1 MVKRKVAG
9 ESLALPMIS
18 IITPCLNRVG
28 FVEAAIESV
37 LDQDYPKLEHI
48 VVDGGSTDGTLD
60 VLRRYEH
67 VRLISEPDEGVYDA
81 LNKGIAMAR
90 GEIIG
95 HLNTDDL
102 YEPHVL
108 SEVARCFVENPDADM
123 VCGGATVFEED
134 AEGGTAVVAKY
145 SERRDIALS
154 VRNMTLGVPLSNAR
168 FVRKRFYD
176 RVGVYDTRYRLAADR
191 DFFLR
196 AILAGASAVYL
207 DRPVYRYCSHV
218 GSLTIG
224 TRGHQRLDMVQEY
237 LTLAEQYLNGAET
250 DKDLRRYCR
259 RWHGRETAFAA
270 LVELSRL
277 RVGSAG
283 RYIRRGWRHDLGWPL
298 HLFTVLFTW
307 LAHRSRGAI
316 HRN

>member
-1 MVKRKVAG
+1 MT
-9 ESLALPMIS
+9 ESLPLIS
-18 IITPCLNRVG
+18 IITPCLDRVE
-28 FVEAAIESV
+28 FVGAAIESV
-37 LDQDYPKLEHI
+37 LDQDYPNLEHV

-60 VLRRYEH
+60 VLRRYQH

-81 LNKGIAMAR
+81 LNKGIDMAR

-95 HLNTDDL
+95 HLNSDDL

-108 SEVARCFVENPDADM
+108 SEVARCFVANPDADM

-134 AEGGTAVVAKY
+134 AEGGTAVVATYMGRK
-145 SERRDIALS
+145 DIALS
-154 VRNMTLGVPLSNAR
+154 VRNMTLGVPLPNTR

-176 RVGVYDTRYRLAADR
+176 RVGIYDIRYRLAADR

-196 AILAGASAVYL
+196 AILAGAKAVYM
-207 DRPVYRYCSHV
+207 DRPVYRYRSHL

-224 TRGHQRLDMVQEY
+224 TRGYHRLDMVQEY
-237 LTLAEQYLNGAET
+237 LALAEQYLNGAET
-250 DKDLRRYCR
+250 DRDLRRYCR
-259 RWHGRETAFAA
+259 RWHGREAAFAA

-283 RYIRRGWRHDLGWPL
+283 RYIWRGWRHDLGWPL
-298 HLFTVLFTW
+298 HLFAVLFTW
-307 LAHRSRGAI
+307 LARRFRGAI

>member
-1 MVKRKVAG
+1 MVG
-9 ESLALPMIS
+9 ESLSLPSIS

-123 VCGGATVFEED
+123 VCGGATVFEEA
-134 AEGGTAVVAKY
+134 AEGGTTVVAKY

-154 VRNMTLGVPLSNAR
+154 VRNMTLGVPLPNAR

-176 RVGVYDTRYRLAADR
+176 RVGVYDARYRLAGDR

-196 AILAGASAVYL
+196 AILAGAKAVYL
-207 DRPVYRYCSHV
+207 DRPVYRYRSHF

-237 LTLAEQYLNGAET
+237 LVLAEQYLDRAET

-259 RWHGRETAFAA
+259 RWHGREAAFAT

-307 LAHRSRGAI
+307 LAHRFRRAL

>member
-1 MVKRKVAG
+1 MT
-9 ESLALPMIS
+9 ESLPLIS
-18 IITPCLNRVG
+18 IITPCLNRVN
-28 FVEAAIESV
+28 FVGAAIESV
-37 LDQDYPKLEHI
+37 LDQGYPNLEHI

-60 VLRRYEH
+60 LLRRYQH

-81 LNKGIAMAR
+81 LNKGIDMAR

-95 HLNTDDL
+95 HLNSDDL

-108 SEVARCFVENPDADM
+108 SDVARCFVANPDADM

-134 AEGGTAVVAKY
+134 AEGGTAVVATY
-145 SERRDIALS
+145 MERKDIALS
-154 VRNMTLGVPLSNAR
+154 VRNMTLGVPLPNTR

-176 RVGVYDTRYRLAADR
+176 RVGIYDIRYRLAADR

-196 AILAGASAVYL
+196 AILAGGHAVYL
-207 DRPVYRYCSHV
+207 DRPVYRYRSHF

-224 TRGHQRLDMVQEY
+224 TRGTHRLDMVQEY
-237 LTLAEQYLNGAET
+237 LALAEQYLNGAET

-277 RVGSAG
+277 RVGNMG
-283 RYIRRGWRHDLGWPL
+283 RYIWRGWRHDLGWPL

-316 HRN
+316 QRN